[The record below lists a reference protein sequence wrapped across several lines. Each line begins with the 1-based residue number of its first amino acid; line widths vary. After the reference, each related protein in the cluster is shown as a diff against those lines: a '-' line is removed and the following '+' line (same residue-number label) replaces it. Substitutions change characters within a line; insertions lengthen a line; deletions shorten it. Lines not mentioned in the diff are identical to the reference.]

1 MNYIRH
7 LSAFYQRASV
17 DDKLNSAHIS
27 LYHALFQF
35 WNMNLFRN
43 PVSVNRP
50 QILRY
55 SKIGSNHTFYKCLND
70 LHNWGYIEYLPSH
83 SPAKGSFVNLCN
95 FDTTETEK
103 TKNIGAKSAQLECN
117 FDITDGADS
126 AQLWC
131 KNDITIGAN
140 MHTSINNINNTNNK
154 TYIEGKNQ
162 AQKSNEVSFDSL
174 KNQKYLN
181 QNELTPEK
189 AKRKKVAPKKEKVFV
204 PPLLEEAVEFFKT
217 EQYPEVEAKKFFY
230 HFESNGW
237 KVGGKAP
244 MKNWYAAAH
253 NWMLN
258 ATRYESDPKS
268 NPVKLNNSKDY
279 GEPL

>member
-1 MNYIRH
+1 
-7 LSAFYQRASV
+7 
-17 DDKLNSAHIS
+17 
-27 LYHALFQF
+27 
-35 WNMNLFRN
+35 
-43 PVSVNRP
+43 
-50 QILRY
+50 
-55 SKIGSNHTFYKCLND
+55 
-70 LHNWGYIEYLPSH
+70 
-83 SPAKGSFVNLCN
+83 
-95 FDTTETEK
+95 
-103 TKNIGAKSAQLECN
+103 
-117 FDITDGADS
+117 
-126 AQLWC
+126 
-131 KNDITIGAN
+131 

-174 KNQKYLN
+174 KNQKCSN
-181 QNELTPEK
+181 QDGLTPEK

-204 PPLLEEAVEFFKT
+204 PPPLEEAVEFFKT

-258 ATRYESDPKS
+258 AIRYESDPKS